1 MRLRA
6 RFAAPILAALLA
18 AASPAALAASVSL
31 IESVQHAASID
42 PTMVKQLPATES
54 TIAFQTSHGP
64 EKATYTGATLWSVL
78 QKSAS
83 LNTDPRQRLH
93 QVIIVTGSDGYTA
106 ALALAEIDPEFEGKP
121 VLLAYKR
128 DGKPLD
134 QLRLVVPGD
143 KFGGRSVQNV
153 VRIEIR

>member
-1 MRLRA
+1 
-6 RFAAPILAALLA
+6 
-18 AASPAALAASVSL
+18 
-31 IESVQHAASID
+31 
-42 PTMVKQLPATES
+42 MVEQLPATES

-83 LNTDPRQRLH
+83 VNSDPRQRLH

-106 ALALAEIDPEFEGKP
+106 ALALAEIDPDFEGKP

-128 DGKPLD
+128 DGKPMND
-134 QLRLVVPGD
+134 LRLVVPGD
-143 KFGGRSVQNV
+143 KFGGRSVQNA

>member
-1 MRLRA
+1 MKLRA
-6 RFAAPILAALLA
+6 YFAAVIFAALLTS
-18 AASPAALAASVSL
+18 SPAAQAACVSL

-42 PTMVKQLPATES
+42 PATVEQLPATES
-54 TIAFQTSHGP
+54 TIAFNSSHGP

-78 QKSAS
+78 HKSAT

-93 QVIIVTGSDGYTA
+93 QVIIVTGSDGYIA
-106 ALALAEIDPEFEGKP
+106 ALALAEIDPEFEDKP

-128 DGKPLD
+128 DGKPMND
-134 QLRLVVPGD
+134 LRLVVPGD
-143 KFGGRSVQNV
+143 KFSGRSVQNV

>member
-1 MRLRA
+1 MRLRTGCVA
-6 RFAAPILAALLA
+6 SIFAALLA
-18 AASPAALAASVSL
+18 LSPAALAQNVSL
-31 IESVQHAASID
+31 IESVQHAGSID
-42 PTMVKQLPATES
+42 PTMVEQLPATES

-64 EKATYTGATLWSVL
+64 QKATYTGATLWSVL

-83 LNTDPRQRLH
+83 LNSDPRQRLH
-93 QVIIVTGSDGYTA
+93 QVVIVTGNDGYTA
-106 ALALAEIDPEFEGKP
+106 ALALAEIDPDFEGKP

-128 DGKPLD
+128 DDKPLND
-134 QLRLVVPGD
+134 LRLVVPGD

>member
-1 MRLRA
+1 MRLRTGCVA
-6 RFAAPILAALLA
+6 SIFAALLA
-18 AASPAALAASVSL
+18 LSPAALAQNVSL

-42 PTMVKQLPATES
+42 PTMVEQLPATES

-64 EKATYTGATLWSVL
+64 QTATYTGATLWSVL

-83 LNTDPRQRLH
+83 LNSDPRQRLH
-93 QVIIVTGSDGYTA
+93 QVVIVTGNDGYTA
-106 ALALAEIDPEFEGKP
+106 AVALAEIDPDFEGKP

-128 DGKPLD
+128 DDKPLND
-134 QLRLVVPGD
+134 LRLVVPGD

>member
-6 RFAAPILAALLA
+6 RFAAPVFAALLA
-18 AASPAALAASVSL
+18 ASPAAHAASVNL
-31 IESVQHAASID
+31 TKSVQHAASID
-42 PTMVKQLPATES
+42 PTMVEQLPATES

-83 LNTDPRQRLH
+83 VNSDPRQRLH

-106 ALALAEIDPEFEGKP
+106 ALALAEIDPDFEGKP

-128 DGKPLD
+128 DGKPMND
-134 QLRLVVPGD
+134 LRLVVPGD
-143 KFGGRSVQNV
+143 KFGGRSVQNA

>member
-1 MRLRA
+1 MRRGT
-6 RFAAPILAALLA
+6 RFAASVLSALLA
-18 AASPAALAASVSL
+18 AASPAALAQNVSL

-42 PTMVKQLPATES
+42 AATVEQLPATES

-64 EKATYTGATLWSVL
+64 EKATYTGAPLWSVL

-83 LNTDPRQRLH
+83 LNADPRQRLH
-93 QVIIVTGSDGYTA
+93 QVVIVTGNDGYTA
-106 ALALAEIDPEFEGKP
+106 ALALAEIDPEFEGKQ
-121 VLLAYKR
+121 VLLAYKQ

-134 QLRLVVPGD
+134 ELRLVVPGD
-143 KFGGRSVQNV
+143 KFGGRSVRNV